1 MVTGLRKYLGSG
13 GLQLYYAHYIEGKKN
28 RICRRITIE
37 YERRER
43 EQGVGGGRRLDS
55 KILSP
60 SNQKNA
66 ID

>member
-13 GLQLYYAHYIEGKKN
+13 GLQLYYAHYVEGKKN

-43 EQGVGGGRRLDS
+43 EQGVGGGRRLVV
-55 KILSP
+55 
-60 SNQKNA
+60 
-66 ID
+66 